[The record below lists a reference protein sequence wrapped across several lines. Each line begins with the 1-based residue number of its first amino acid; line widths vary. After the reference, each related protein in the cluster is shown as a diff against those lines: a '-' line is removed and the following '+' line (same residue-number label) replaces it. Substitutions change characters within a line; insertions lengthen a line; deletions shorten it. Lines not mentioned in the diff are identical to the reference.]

1 MQLAE
6 QLDLPRELVAV
17 LRRRGHS
24 DPAILEIL
32 EPAPA
37 PPPEQHFPDLPQA
50 VERLR
55 RAIAGGEA
63 VAVCGDYDADGM
75 TSTALLVGVVQR
87 LGGVA
92 KAAIPSRME
101 EGYGLNPAMVE
112 RLHQEGVGLL
122 VTVDNGISARPAL
135 EKAQALGVEVIV
147 TDHHAIPARRPPYLA
162 LLHPALTPAES
173 PYGSLAGWVWP
184 ICWPAASASTILRPW
199 PAAGICFALA
209 LWRIWPPCMGS
220 TGSGYNRV
228 WPSFIGLPCRGS
240 RL

>member
-1 MQLAE
+1 MPEVLPSGDLQLAE
-6 QLDLPRELVAV
+6 QLDLPQALVAV

-24 DPAILEIL
+24 DPDILEIL

-55 RAIAGGEA
+55 RAIADGET

-92 KAAIPSRME
+92 TAAIPSRME
-101 EGYGLNPAMVE
+101 EGYGLNSAMVE

-135 EKAQALGVEVIV
+135 ERAQALGVEVIV
-147 TDHHAIPARRPPYLA
+147 TDHHAIPAQCPPHLA
-162 LLHPALTPAES
+162 LLHPA
-173 PYGSLAGWVWP
+173 
-184 ICWPAASASTILRPW
+184 
-199 PAAGICFALA
+199 
-209 LWRIWPPCMGS
+209 
-220 TGSGYNRV
+220 
-228 WPSFIGLPCRGS
+228 
-240 RL
+240 